1 MPWYPRVLAAVRAAT
16 PFLAPTQAVNL
27 ALLTSA
33 ILARRTLCLSELA
46 RAYPPPAERRVPRP
60 KHGLRHRL
68 KRLWR
73 FLDNGR
79 VDPLAVQAALVPEVV
94 ARLGCPKR
102 LGLAVDWTMFDAV
115 LPGGRRV
122 RYQVLRVAVPRRG
135 RALPLLQVAYDR
147 DRLPPDRSQ
156 NQLEEA
162 TLDAV
167 LRALPRGVRAVVL
180 ADRGFARASFL
191 EWLRGHPAGVDFVV
205 RVDKGTC
212 LTGPDGR
219 RWKLGAEGLA
229 LGQLR
234 WAPGVRYGLY
244 HGRPRGLV
252 VNVALCWRASARRAS
267 RRPHRVPEEPW
278 YLATSL
284 GRAEQAVAWYWQRGW
299 IEQSFK
305 DAKSRF
311 GLKRV
316 QVGCPER
323 LSRLLAALTLA
334 LAWLTLAA
342 LPEVGALPTG
352 WAARVA
358 QWGRASL
365 ISLALALLD
374 HRRDLPPACL
384 PQPSPPSGY
393 A

>member
-1 MPWYPRVLAAVRAAT
+1 MPWYPRVLAAVRAAV
-16 PFLAPTQAVNL
+16 PSLAPTQAANL

-33 ILARRTLCLSELA
+33 ILAKRTLCLSALA
-46 RAYPPPAERRVPRP
+46 RAYPSPAQRRVPRP
-60 KHGLRHRL
+60 KHDLLHRL

-73 FLDNGR
+73 FLDNAR
-79 VDPLAVQAALVPEVV
+79 LDPVAVQAALVPEVV
-94 ARLGCPKR
+94 ARLGSPKR
-102 LGLAVDWTMFDAV
+102 LGLAIDWTMFDV
-115 LPGGRRV
+115 TLPGGRRV

-147 DRLPPDRSQ
+147 DRLPSDRSQ

-162 TLDAV
+162 ALDAV
-167 LRALPRGVRAVVL
+167 LRALPAGVRAVVL
-180 ADRGFARASFL
+180 ADAGFARATFL
-191 EWLRGHPAGVDFVV
+191 EWLRRHPAAPDFVV
-205 RVDKGTC
+205 RIDAGTC
-212 LTGPDGR
+212 LTEADGR
-219 RWKLGAEGLA
+219 RWRLGQEGLA

-244 HGRPRGLV
+244 HGRPRDV
-252 VNVALCWRASARRAS
+252 VLNVALCWRACTRRAG
-267 RRPHRVPEEPW
+267 RRPHAVPEAPW

-284 GRAEQAVAWYWQRGW
+284 ATAERAVAWYWQRGW

-305 DAKSRF
+305 DSKSRF
-311 GLKRV
+311 GLKHV
-316 QVGCPER
+316 QVACPER

-342 LPEVGALPTG
+342 LPELGILPPG

-365 ISLALALLD
+365 ISLALDLLD
-374 HRRDLPPACL
+374 HLRDLPPTCL
-384 PQPSPPSGY
+384 PQPSPAGGY